1 MQRVQGKTKYL
12 LGLQHL
18 LAMFGATVLVPF
30 QTGMDPT
37 LALLGAGVGTLVFH
51 LITGAQVPV
60 FLGSSFAF
68 IGAVHLVLL
77 DQGLEAV
84 KGAVI
89 VTGLIYIIF
98 AMIIKKVGVQ
108 RVQQLFPPIVNG
120 SIIILIGIRLSGVA
134 LSMVGLHAGESVDWL
149 ALLIAASAT
158 ITMIVAITV
167 GHSFFK
173 LIPILL
179 AIVIG
184 FATAIV
190 VDLFFNTHF
199 VSMDRVIE
207 APWFSLTGETF
218 RSLVTIPRFD
228 ISAILVIAPIA
239 LVVFIEHIGDMNTN
253 GNVVG
258 KNFIE
263 NPGIHRT
270 MFGDGLASLTAG
282 ILGAPPNTTYSENT
296 GVLAMTKVYDPSV
309 IRLAAVYTII
319 LSLIG
324 KFGALIQSIPI
335 PVMGGISI
343 ILFGS
348 IAAMG
353 AKTLAKAEIDFA
365 HPRNL
370 VITAVILILGT
381 GIDQIAITSTVSI
394 SGLAVAGILGVLFN
408 LILPKEY

>member
-1 MQRVQGKTKYL
+1 
-12 LGLQHL
+12 
-18 LAMFGATVLVPF
+18 
-30 QTGMDPT
+30 
-37 LALLGAGVGTLVFH
+37 
-51 LITGAQVPV
+51 
-60 FLGSSFAF
+60 
-68 IGAVHLVLL
+68 
-77 DQGLEAV
+77 
-84 KGAVI
+84 
-89 VTGLIYIIF
+89 
-98 AMIIKKVGVQ
+98 
-108 RVQQLFPPIVNG
+108 
-120 SIIILIGIRLSGVA
+120 
-134 LSMVGLHAGESVDWL
+134 
-149 ALLIAASAT
+149 
-158 ITMIVAITV
+158 
-167 GHSFFK
+167 
-173 LIPILL
+173 
-179 AIVIG
+179 
-184 FATAIV
+184 
-190 VDLFFNTHF
+190 
-199 VSMDRVIE
+199 MDRVIE

-348 IAAMG
+348 IAAM
-353 AKTLAKAEIDFA
+353 ALKL
-365 HPRNL
+365 
-370 VITAVILILGT
+370 
-381 GIDQIAITSTVSI
+381 
-394 SGLAVAGILGVLFN
+394 
-408 LILPKEY
+408 